1 MQTDAF
7 NEPNLRDQL
16 SEANLSFPIIVKPQI
31 ACGVG
36 DAHNMVI
43 WFLFQE
49 QYSDQFHVVDSRKV

>member
-1 MQTDAF
+1 MQIDAF

-43 WFLFQE
+43 WILFQ
-49 QYSDQFHVVDSRKV
+49 QYQFHVVDSRKV